1 MQTIFVQVKC
11 ELGQSYRVAEEL
23 VEIDGVSEV
32 YSVSG
37 PYDLLVKC
45 YPGYS
50 DNYYLQRI
58 WVIPGARG

>member
-1 MQTIFVQVKC
+1 MQTIFVQIKC

-45 YPGYS
+45 YVA
-50 DNYYLQRI
+50 D
-58 WVIPGARG
+58 